1 MEYWLLAFSSF
12 AILRGATAAK
22 VTSACH
28 YLHQVLSSTK
38 VDNVFIS
45 NIVLACKNSQY

>member
-1 MEYWLLAFSSF
+1 MEYWPLAFSSF
-12 AILRGATAAK
+12 AILKGATAAK
-22 VTSACH
+22 ITSFCD

-45 NIVLACKNSQY
+45 NIVSACKNNQY

>member
-12 AILRGATAAK
+12 AILRGAKITA
-22 VTSACH
+22 SCD

-38 VDNVFIS
+38 ADDVFIS
-45 NIVLACKNSQY
+45 NIVSACKNSQYK